1 MHRAATSVIVALL
14 GVVLLAFAGTL
25 GYVINGGSDNTN
37 DRARQEP
44 DFTDDGSN
52 GAGEIDFSTLDQI
65 LNILEDDYVN
75 NDNLDDQALYDA
87 AINGLIDSLADT
99 GTFYIDPLTYQLS
112 IGPSGT
118 FEGIGATV
126 QQLGDEIVIVQPI
139 EGSPAEAI
147 GILSGDVILAVDGES
162 TQGWTVDKAVLRIRG
177 PKGTEV
183 TLTIRHLDDTT
194 EDITI
199 VRDEIQLQSVTTT
212 PPGGVLIDS
221 EGNQVTDMAYIRIS
235 EFSQRTPEEVEEVVR
250 EAEESGQ
257 TGLIIDLRG
266 NPGGLL
272 QETVDTADLFLD
284 QGTILIEV
292 ARDGSERRFSAQ
304 PGGAALTIP
313 IVILQ
318 DGFSASGS
326 EVLAAALQDN
336 DRATIVGVNSFGK
349 GTVNIARE
357 LRDGGALFVSIA
369 RWLTPE
375 GVLIE
380 GVGIT
385 PDVEVI
391 SPSPFEPQ
399 YTPEEDAQIQRA
411 IEHLRSLQASEESVP
426 SSAGP

>member
-1 MHRAATSVIVALL
+1 MHRVATSVILALL
-14 GVVLLAFAGTL
+14 GAVLLAFVFTL
-25 GYVINGGSDNTN
+25 GYVIDEGSGDTS
-37 DRARQEP
+37 DRARQQTSP
-44 DFTDDGSN
+44 ADDSTGSS
-52 GAGEIDFSTLDQI
+52 EIDFSTLDQI
-65 LNILEDDYVN
+65 LEILEDDYVN
-75 NDNLDDQALYDA
+75 TDNLDQQSLYDA

-177 PKGTEV
+177 EKGTEV
-183 TLTIRHLDDTT
+183 TLTIRHLDDVT

-199 VRDEIQLQSVTTT
+199 VRDEIQLQSVSTT
-212 PPGGVLIDS
+212 PPGGVLFDD
-221 EGNQVTDMAYIRIS
+221 EGTQVTDVAYIRIS
-235 EFSQRTPEEVEEVVR
+235 EFSQRTPEEVEEAVR
-250 EAEESGQ
+250 EAEESGKS
-257 TGLIIDLRG
+257 GLIIDLRG

-284 QGTILIEV
+284 EGTILIEV
-292 ARDGSERRFSAQ
+292 ARDGTERRFSARS
-304 PGGAALTIP
+304 GGAALNIP
-313 IVILQ
+313 IVVLQ
-318 DGFSASGS
+318 DAFSASGS

-336 DRATIVGVNSFGK
+336 GRATIVGVNSFGK

-399 YTPEEDAQIQRA
+399 YTPEEDAQIHRA